1 MLRIFSIRHL
11 ENTTQITQMCKE
23 SKEPI
28 FVTKNGDGDML
39 LMSMET
45 YEAKIMLLDVEAKLA
60 QCSDEF
66 RAGRVM
72 DARKSLQKLRKKH
85 MAYKIFTTVY
95 SEQDLDSF

>member
-1 MLRIFSIRHL
+1 VLWIFSIRHL

-28 FVTKNGDGDML
+28 FFTKNGDGDML
-39 LMSMET
+39 LMSMEA

-72 DARKSLQKLRKKH
+72 DARKSLQKLREKH
-85 MAYKIFTTVY
+85 G
-95 SEQDLDSF
+95 L

>member
-1 MLRIFSIRHL
+1 
-11 ENTTQITQMCKE
+11 MCKE

-39 LMSMET
+39 LMSMEA

-60 QCSDEF
+60 QSSDEF

-72 DARKSLQKLRKKH
+72 DARKSLQKLREKH
-85 MAYKIFTTVY
+85 G
-95 SEQDLDSF
+95 L

>member
-39 LMSMET
+39 LMSMEA

>member
-28 FVTKNGDGDML
+28 FVTKNGDGGML
-39 LMSMET
+39 LMSMEA

>member
-1 MLRIFSIRHL
+1 MLWIFSIRHL

-28 FVTKNGDGDML
+28 FVTKNGDGGML
-39 LMSMET
+39 LMSMEA
-45 YEAKIMLLDVEAKLA
+45 YEAKIMLLEEAKLA

-85 MAYKIFTTVY
+85 G
-95 SEQDLDSF
+95 L

>member
-39 LMSMET
+39 LMSMEA

-66 RAGRVM
+66 RAARVM
-72 DARKSLQKLRKKH
+72 DARKSLQKLREKH
-85 MAYKIFTTVY
+85 G
-95 SEQDLDSF
+95 L

>member
-23 SKEPI
+23 AKEPI

-39 LMSMET
+39 LMSMEA

-60 QCSDEF
+60 QSSDEF

-72 DARKSLQKLRKKH
+72 DARKSLQKLREKH
-85 MAYKIFTTVY
+85 G
-95 SEQDLDSF
+95 L

>member
-1 MLRIFSIRHL
+1 MLWIFSIRHL
-11 ENTTQITQMCKE
+11 ENTTQITQM

-28 FVTKNGDGDML
+28 FFTKNGDGDML
-39 LMSMET
+39 LMSMEA

-72 DARKSLQKLRKKH
+72 DARKSLQKLREKH
-85 MAYKIFTTVY
+85 G
-95 SEQDLDSF
+95 L

>member
-39 LMSMET
+39 LMSMEA
-45 YEAKIMLLDVEAKLA
+45 YEAKMMLAGCRSKACPV
-60 QCSDEF
+60 F
-66 RAGRVM
+66 R
-72 DARKSLQKLRKKH
+72 
-85 MAYKIFTTVY
+85 
-95 SEQDLDSF
+95 

>member
-1 MLRIFSIRHL
+1 MLWIFSIRHL

-28 FVTKNGDGDML
+28 FVTKNGDGDMF
-39 LMSMET
+39 LMSMEA

-85 MAYKIFTTVY
+85 G
-95 SEQDLDSF
+95 L

>member
-1 MLRIFSIRHL
+1 MPRIIPIRDL
-11 ENTTQITQMCKE
+11 KNTTQISQMCKE

-28 FVTKNGDGDML
+28 FVTKNGYGDMVV
-39 LMSMET
+39 MSLEA

-85 MAYKIFTTVY
+85 G
-95 SEQDLDSF
+95 L

>member
-28 FVTKNGDGDML
+28 FVTKNGYGDMVV
-39 LMSMET
+39 MSLEA
-45 YEAKIMLLDVEAKLA
+45 YEEKMMLLDVEAKLA
-60 QCSDEF
+60 QSADEF

-72 DARKSLQKLRKKH
+72 DARKSLQKLREKH
-85 MAYKIFTTVY
+85 G
-95 SEQDLDSF
+95 L